1 MRHAALFGLSSLLLS
16 ALFFASSGPL
26 AKVLYEIGWTPG
38 SVALLRLTGATVLLA
53 LPTLVSLRGKWGQ
66 LRKHWVSVVV
76 YGIVAMAGVQIF
88 FFLSL
93 EHVTVA
99 VGILIEM
106 MGAPI
111 LIVLWL
117 WIRTGRFPGAIICV
131 GILVCVLGVVLVLD
145 LRGSQL
151 NWLGVA
157 LALAAAACMAG
168 YFVLSSSQSIRLP
181 PLAFTGLGMAVGAI
195 VALITV
201 ATGITP
207 ARFEFAA
214 ADFAGFRVSWLV
226 PAVALILITAGAY
239 WFGLIGL
246 RHLGPTLGSFTNL
259 LEIPFATVM
268 AWLMLG
274 EALSGWQ
281 LLGGL
286 IMVLGIVLV
295 KVDDLRSAR
304 GSTPVT

>member
-181 PLAFTGLGMAVGAI
+181 PLAFTGL
-195 VALITV
+195 
-201 ATGITP
+201 
-207 ARFEFAA
+207 
-214 ADFAGFRVSWLV
+214 
-226 PAVALILITAGAY
+226 
-239 WFGLIGL
+239 
-246 RHLGPTLGSFTNL
+246 
-259 LEIPFATVM
+259 
-268 AWLMLG
+268 
-274 EALSGWQ
+274 
-281 LLGGL
+281 
-286 IMVLGIVLV
+286 
-295 KVDDLRSAR
+295 
-304 GSTPVT
+304 